1 VKVQFWLIAMACG
14 AVQVLQSMVNG
25 SAARMGFGA
34 IWAGAISAAITTLA
48 LSLTALVVYRLPFP
62 QAGVLSTQGTK
73 VVLSGLMGAFN
84 LASLTFVAPRLGP
97 TQTFL
102 AFFLMIV
109 VTSALIDS
117 FPLFGTDAKP
127 LAMQQYVGILLAG
140 LGVLV
145 ARA

>member
-1 VKVQFWLIAMACG
+1 MKVQFWFIAMACG
-14 AVQVLQSMVNG
+14 AAQVLQAMVNG
-25 SAARMGFGA
+25 SAARMGLGA
-34 IWAGAISAAITTLA
+34 IWVGVISAAVSTLA
-48 LSLTALVVYRLPFP
+48 VSLTALVVYRLPFP
-62 QAGVLSTQGTK
+62 QAGVLTTQGAK
-73 VVLSGLMGAFN
+73 VVLGGLLGAFN
-84 LASLTFVAPRLGP
+84 LVGLTVVAPRLGP

-102 AFFLMIV
+102 AYFFVIL

-117 FPLFGTDAKP
+117 LGLFGTDAKP